1 MIEGTTS
8 NGFRY
13 SIAEHALDDMEL
25 LDALV
30 DMDEG
35 NAKGYKNAVTALL
48 GEDQRKRLYDFL
60 RNKKTGRVSAKAVTT
75 AFADILK
82 DASDNNKAVKN

>member
-8 NGFRY
+8 NGFHY
-13 SIAEHALDDMEL
+13 SIEEDALDDMEL

-35 NAKGYKNAVTALL
+35 NARGYKNAVAALL
-48 GEDQRKRLYDFL
+48 GEAQRKRLYDFL
-60 RNKKTGRVSAKAVTT
+60 RNRTTGRVSAKAVTT
-75 AFADILK
+75 AFADILR
-82 DASDNNKAVKN
+82 DASNNNAVKN